1 MEAVPAGVKPARA
14 RVPLGRPACY
24 ISVMSDR
31 SLYAHGFA
39 RVAACTIAGRVGD
52 PAANA
57 AAVLAEAQ
65 ACHADG
71 AALCVFPELA
81 LSSYAIDD
89 LLMQD
94 ALLAAVGAAVDRL
107 VEESA
112 RLRPLLLVGAPV
124 RWLHRLYNCALAIQG
139 GRLLGVVPKVHLP
152 NYREFYERRHFASG
166 ATIAGQQVRLG
177 SHEAPFGF
185 DLLFE
190 ASDLPGFVVHAEIC
204 EDLWVPLPPSSVAA
218 LSGATV
224 LANLSAS
231 NITIGKADTRHLL
244 TRAQSARCLAAYVYA
259 AAGVGESTTDLAWD
273 GQVTIDE
280 NGTTLAASDRF
291 PAGAQ
296 HAIADIDLDLIRQER
311 LRQGTFDDNA
321 GRLVGVA
328 FRRVPFALDPP
339 HDDLG
344 LRRRIERFPF
354 VPSDPAR
361 LAQDCFEAYNIQV
374 SGLVQRLGA
383 IGVTRVVIGVSG
395 GLDSTHALIVAARAF
410 DRLGYP
416 RSDILA
422 YTLPGFATG
431 DETKANALALMRS
444 LGVSAQEIDIRPAA
458 TQMLGDLGHPFATGE
473 PRYDVTFENVQAGLR
488 TDYLFRLA
496 NQQDAIVIGTGD
508 LSELALGWCTYGV
521 GDQMSHYNVN
531 GGVPK
536 TLIQHVLRWVVEEGL
551 FAADVGTTLTRIL
564 ATEISPELVPVAAGE
579 TPQSTEAKVG
589 PYELQDFNLY
599 YTLRY
604 GFRPSKIAFL
614 AHHAWGDV
622 EAGAWPPGFP
632 HERRRAYDDATI
644 LKWLEMFVRR
654 FFAFSQFKRSA
665 MPNGPKVAAG
675 GSLSPRGDWRA
686 PSDGNAAAWLADLE
700 KAKS

>member
-1 MEAVPAGVKPARA
+1 MTA
-14 RVPLGRPACY
+14 
-24 ISVMSDR
+24 

-52 PAANA
+52 PATNA
-57 AAVLAEAQ
+57 AAVLAEVE
-65 ACHADG
+65 ACHAEG
-71 AALCVFPELA
+71 AVLCVFPELA

-94 ALLAAVGAAVDRL
+94 ALLDAVAAAVDLL
-107 VEESA
+107 VAAS
-112 RLRPLLLVGAPV
+112 RGLRPLILVGAPV
-124 RWLHRLYNCALAIQG
+124 RWRHRLYNCALAIQG
-139 GRLLGVVPKVHLP
+139 GRLIGVVPKAYPP
-152 NYREFYERRHFASG
+152 NYREFYEHRHFASG
-166 ATIAGQQVRLG
+166 ATIAGQSVRIG
-177 SHEAPFGF
+177 AHEALFGF

-190 ASDLPGFVVHAEIC
+190 ASDVAGLVVHAEIC

-231 NITIGKADTRHLL
+231 NITIGKSDTRHLL

-280 NGTTLAASDRF
+280 NGVNLAASERF

-296 HAIADIDLDLIRQER
+296 HAIADVDLDLLRQER
-311 LRQGTFDDNA
+311 QRQGTFDDNA

-328 FRRVPFALDPP
+328 FRRVSFALAPTAADV
-339 HDDLG
+339 G

-354 VPSDPAR
+354 VPADPAR

-374 SGLVQRLGA
+374 SGLAQRLAA
-383 IGVTRVVIGVSG
+383 IGVKRAVIGVSG
-395 GLDSTHALIVAARAF
+395 GLDSTHALIVVARAF
-410 DRLGYP
+410 DRLGFP

-431 DETKANALALMRS
+431 DETKANALALMKA
-444 LGVSAQEIDIRPAA
+444 LGVRAEEIDIRPAA
-458 TQMLGDLGHPFATGE
+458 TQMLGDLGHAFAEGK
-473 PRYDVTFENVQAGLR
+473 PLYDVTFENVQAGLR

-496 NQQDAIVIGTGD
+496 NQNDAIVIGTGD

-536 TLIQHVLRWVVEEGL
+536 TLIQHVLRWVVGEGL
-551 FAADVGTTLTRIL
+551 FSADVGATLTRIL

-599 YTLRY
+599 YTLRH

-614 AHHAWGDV
+614 ASHAWGDV

-632 HERRRAYDDATI
+632 QERRRAYDDATI
-644 LKWLEMFVRR
+644 AKWLEVFIRR

-665 MPNGPKVAAG
+665 MPNGPKVVAG

-700 KAKS
+700 KGRG

>member
-1 MEAVPAGVKPARA
+1 M
-14 RVPLGRPACY
+14 
-24 ISVMSDR
+24 ISR

-57 AAVLAEAQ
+57 EAVLAEAH
-65 ACHADG
+65 ACHAEG

-94 ALLAAVGAAVDRL
+94 ALLDAVATAVDAL
-107 VEESA
+107 VAAS
-112 RLRPLLLVGAPV
+112 RTLRPLILVGAPL
-124 RWLHRLYNCALAIQG
+124 RWRNRLYNCALAIQG
-139 GRLLGVVPKVHLP
+139 GRLLGVVPKAYPP
-152 NYREFYERRHFASG
+152 NYREFYEHRHFASG
-166 ATIAGQQVRLG
+166 ATIAGQQVKVG
-177 SHEAPFGF
+177 AQEAPFGF

-190 ASDLPGFVVHAEIC
+190 ASDLPGFVVHAEVC

-244 TRAQSARCLAAYVYA
+244 TRAQSARCLAAYIYA

-280 NGTTLAASDRF
+280 NGANLAASERF
-291 PAGAQ
+291 PLGAQ
-296 HAIADIDLDLIRQER
+296 HAIADIDLDLLRQER

-328 FRRVPFALDPP
+328 FRRIPFALDPP
-339 HDDLG
+339 QDDLG
-344 LRRRIERFPF
+344 LQRRIERFPF
-354 VPSDPAR
+354 VPADPAR

-383 IGVTRVVIGVSG
+383 IGVKRVVIGVSG

-410 DRLGYP
+410 DRLGYA

-422 YTLPGFATG
+422 YTMPGFATG
-431 DETKANALALMRS
+431 DETKANALALMGA
-444 LGVSAQEIDIRPAA
+444 LGATARELDIRPAA
-458 TQMLGDLGHPFATGE
+458 TQMLGDLGHPFAKGE
-473 PRYDVTFENVQAGLR
+473 PLYDITFENVQAGLR

-496 NQQDAIVIGTGD
+496 NQQDAIVLGTGD

-551 FAADVGTTLTRIL
+551 FAADVGQTLTRIL

-614 AHHAWGDV
+614 ARHAWGDV

-632 HERRRAYDDATI
+632 HERRRAYDDAAI
-644 LKWLEMFVRR
+644 LKWLDVFVRR

-665 MPNGPKVAAG
+665 MPNGPKVTAG

-700 KAKS
+700 KAKG